1 MTTPLDAALGRL
13 GAPPSPARFDE
24 IRLAM
29 LDPLLVGR
37 RTATGHEP
45 WQLAWHRAASL
56 MRDSVLDDARAA
68 LRAAAAHS
76 RYPSRRIAALDPDD
90 ETAAILHNRLL
101 AAGMALE
108 QFEGA
113 PADAD
118 TDRRRGAALEQSWD
132 GAVQV
137 ATADAARWRSIAG
150 EVASWRRPMRL
161 FWVVVIVAIG
171 VTAVIAAWLGGQLDA
186 PAWFAPVRDWWW
198 GLPWP

>member
-1 MTTPLDAALGRL
+1 MTNPLDAALGRL
-13 GAPPSPARFDE
+13 GAPPSPAPFDE

-29 LDPLLVGR
+29 IDTLLVER
-37 RTATGHEP
+37 RTGAGHEP
-45 WQLAWHRAASL
+45 WQRAWHRAATL
-56 MRDSVLDDARAA
+56 IRDTVLEDARAS

-90 ETAAILHNRLL
+90 ETAEILRNRLL
-101 AAGMALE
+101 AAGMPLE

-113 PADAD
+113 PADAE

-137 ATADAARWRSIAG
+137 AVADAARWRSIAA
-150 EVASWRRPMRL
+150 EVASWRRPMRP
-161 FWVVVIVAIG
+161 FWMVVIAALGI
-171 VTAVIAAWLGGQLDA
+171 TAVIAAWLGGQLDA